1 MRGAYET
8 PDEPCPYCGA
18 MCSAEFV
25 DVGVGMAQ
33 VSPYVC
39 EVCHAVEASPHTDE
53 FLSRPDYDPET
64 GWYRPPGDS
73 P

>member
-1 MRGAYET
+1 
-8 PDEPCPYCGA
+8 